1 MITDLSEYVASRV
14 AILDRVRQILRDTM
28 KLQIEPEAIDPD
40 APLFGTGLGMD
51 SVDAV
56 ELVVQLDAV
65 FGLELANSP
74 LASTR
79 IRTVNTIVDA
89 IMEAS
94 KTGKIG
100 DGKIFVNDLADSIR
114 IRTGE
119 SGEKAL

>member
-1 MITDLSEYVASRV
+1 MTTDLTDYVASRV
-14 AILDRVRQILRDTM
+14 AILDLVRQMLRDTM

-56 ELVVQLDAV
+56 ELVIQLDGA
-65 FGLELANSP
+65 FDLELAGSP
-74 LASTR
+74 EAFLT

-94 KTGKIG
+94 
-100 DGKIFVNDLADSIR
+100 
-114 IRTGE
+114 GE
-119 SGEKAL
+119 S

>member
-1 MITDLSEYVASRV
+1 MTTDLSDYVASRE
-14 AILDRVRQILRDTM
+14 AILDRVRRILRETM

-56 ELVVQLDAV
+56 ELLVQLDAV
-65 FGLELANSP
+65 FGLELIGSLHP
-74 LASTR
+74 SVT

-94 KTGKIG
+94 
-100 DGKIFVNDLADSIR
+100 
-114 IRTGE
+114 GE
-119 SGEKAL
+119 S